1 MALIIEPSP
10 NMSVSRNPVD
20 YDYRLTIMSYDARG
34 RVEAIMKWNDNTG
47 FDMVHYIY
55 NSMNQVV
62 TVTAADALYK
72 FMIWNEYDDN
82 GRLHRVYTKKG
93 ELNSGLFENGNIH
106 FDDLRFPY
114 PFWTGDPDGGF
125 PVNEPA
131 VEYEYNERGSVS
143 KIKYFGFGAD
153 EDVVIQKEI
162 IYNPRGW
169 VDQLTIREMV
179 TSPVVLFS
187 QAFER
192 NSIGNITK
200 QTSNRNGYDELVQD
214 YTYDRLNRLI
224 EWDESKYG
232 TNEKYSY
239 DKIGNRTSHEIN
251 NMTMRD
257 YVYNPDTNRLN
268 YFYFEDENFD
278 QHSTS
283 YTYNNIGQMLTRLKS
298 FNSDTIS
305 HEGYKYNTA
314 GRLVEYT
321 KSNISGF
328 GSSFNQ
334 SLLPHESF
342 TADKWTYGYKYN
354 HAGVREQKR
363 MLTSPHGDGDIDD
376 EGIKVF
382 AHLWEYYMTGAFGEE
397 IVQYKGFQTSAD
409 VGMGPER
416 KVYLGAYRYRA
427 GGELLYHHDGTK
439 EVNFTDNNGSVRL
452 VVRQNGTAFDTLHFD
467 YKPFGDTL
475 WTSAGTMNRDNFD
488 GSTYDSESDLQ
499 MLGFRMYDNETGRFT
514 TPDLLWSAFPA
525 QTPYHYAYN
534 SPMTY
539 RDPTGLAPEKE
550 KEREELQV
558 FLIPDLDLHD
568 GLINELKNNP
578 AYNHYYIIAMADLT
592 FANVM
597 KLNDFYLSYGGGS
610 GGRTAE
616 GKGAENGQGGKIK
629 QSNVF
634 DQNGNLI
641 GTVENGDGIDYITD
655 KGLMEFTNGDGE
667 IDLESVKA
675 GTKDGRSLALP
686 TGVQIGEFRDWLK
699 TIKQNSEGGIIFTKD
714 GKTLAVPDRFIKG
727 RDGGIEGSVD
737 LIGTINSDEFK
748 AIVGSIENIL
758 LIVHS
763 HLSSGLPSYVP
774 GLTGSDDLRTAR
786 QFNNLYGRTGWGVF
800 QFNRG
805 SDSFMNGSM
814 YFFDG
819 YLHNRNTYRFQ
830 MKMKDFTNPSRGQ

>member
-439 EVNFTDNNGSVRL
+439 EVAFTDNNGSVRL

-475 WTSAGTMNRDNFD
+475 WTSAGTMNRDNFN
-488 GSTYDSESDLQ
+488 GSTYDAESDLQ
-499 MLGFRMYDNETGRFT
+499 MMGFRMYDNETGRFT

-525 QTPYHYAYN
+525 QTPYHYAFN
-534 SPMTY
+534 SPLTY

-550 KEREELQV
+550 KEREELQHM
-558 FLIPDLDLHD
+558 I
-568 GLINELKNNP
+568 
-578 AYNHYYIIAMADLT
+578 T
-592 FANVM
+592 
-597 KLNDFYLSYGGGS
+597 LNDL
-610 GGRTAE
+610 
-616 GKGAENGQGGKIK
+616 II
-629 QSNVF
+629 
-634 DQNGNLI
+634 GNLI
-641 GTVENGDGIDYITD
+641 YAAFISAIKSSSVYSPSAIPDGRRDEVDKLIYISARTASASYSFNGVSISMGFDGKPAGVFFNYTLQITVDKKVLNMPVSIAVDKSDGKHLFKIKETMDGYMNNLKASAMKILSADISYFDPMMGGNYNIIIESGAKIAKFHNSENGKNFTHLA
-655 KGLMEFTNGDGE
+655 GLHTSHGDNSATFRLAKE
-667 IDLESVKA
+667 VF
-675 GTKDGRSLALP
+675 KDGGDKDYRY
-686 TGVQIGEFRDWLK
+686 TNEFGRGSRLQVWDTFAHEVAHELDLL
-699 TIKQNSEGGIIFTKD
+699 NYGRELYDHSGIIGDVAKEIFAERRVNW
-714 GKTLAVPDRFIKG
+714 LRFLSNKP
-727 RDGGIEGSVD
+727 R
-737 LIGTINSDEFK
+737 
-748 AIVGSIENIL
+748 SIY
-758 LIVHS
+758 
-763 HLSSGLPSYVP
+763 P
-774 GLTGSDDLRTAR
+774 
-786 QFNNLYGRTGWGVF
+786 
-800 QFNRG
+800 
-805 SDSFMNGSM
+805 
-814 YFFDG
+814 
-819 YLHNRNTYRFQ
+819 
-830 MKMKDFTNPSRGQ
+830 